1 MATQRVTPA
10 EQETQATTNG
20 TISQEERERIDRELA
35 KLPTRAVEMDGVC
48 PECYANVS
56 CDCL

>member
-1 MATQRVTPA
+1 MAIPNLTPE
-10 EQETQATTNG
+10 EQETKATITR
-20 TISQEERERIDRELA
+20 TISQEEQERINRELA
-35 KLPTRAVEMDGVC
+35 ELTEMDGVC